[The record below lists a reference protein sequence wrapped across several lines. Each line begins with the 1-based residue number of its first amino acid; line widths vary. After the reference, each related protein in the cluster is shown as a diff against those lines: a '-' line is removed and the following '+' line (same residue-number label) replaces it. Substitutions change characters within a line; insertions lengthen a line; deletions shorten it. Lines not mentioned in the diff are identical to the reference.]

1 MTRAAAGQAE
11 RSPSGGGFRGNTG
24 LMLTNDPE
32 AFDEALDNG
41 VVSRRGVLAAGA
53 VLSGLA
59 STASAAPAAP
69 KGASAGRPFK
79 GYVTYPGKGG
89 ETHDLRLLPLGPRDV
104 LIRSEVSVTTYTM
117 TYNGLPRPGA
127 AAGPNPRYVVP
138 GQGCVG
144 VVEAVGPT
152 VKRMRV
158 GDRAV
163 FCGNPQC
170 GQCYQC
176 LSGRAEWCQVLSEEV
191 RPFAAM
197 ADGTP
202 VYAAGGVGG
211 LSELVVATEEWGFPI
226 WTDLPSIEV
235 AMANSTGAYGL
246 GTAFNQAPITPG
258 ADVVV
263 IGCGP
268 CGLGA
273 VQGARIRGAGQIIA
287 VEPIAYRR
295 ETALK
300 FGATTAIDPNAVGD
314 DLVPMVRE
322 MCKGPTDRIF
332 SGGRSWTNV
341 YNVPKGADFTV
352 EAAGGQLHP
361 PKVERQPDPTGILPL
376 RQAWELTRAGGHL
389 SYMGYFQK
397 GDIAFPPMEL
407 SNRGRTIH
415 SVQTGLQVMRDV
427 PRIIKL
433 VERGHFD
440 ARSMCTT
447 TFPVERARE
456 SLQAVADRT
465 TIGSFLVFT

>member
-1 MTRAAAGQAE
+1 MHE
-11 RSPSGGGFRGNTG
+11 N
-24 LMLTNDPE
+24 E
-32 AFDEALDNG
+32 HFDEALNNG
-41 VVSRRGVLAAGA
+41 VVSRRHILAAGA
-53 VLSGLA
+53 AFGG
-59 STASAAPAAP
+59 AAAGPAVAGP
-69 KGASAGRPFK
+69 ATLKGSNAGRRFR
-79 GYVTYPGKGG
+79 GFVTYPGKGG
-89 ETHDLRLLPLGPRDV
+89 ETQDLRLLPLGPRDV
-104 LIRSEVSVTTYTM
+104 LLRSDVSITTYTM
-117 TYNGLPRPGA
+117 TANAFPRPDAPPA
-127 AAGPNPRYVVP
+127 ANPRYVVP

-144 VVEAVGPT
+144 VVEEVGPM
-152 VKRMRV
+152 VKRFKV

-163 FCGNPQC
+163 LCGNPQC

-176 LSGRAEWCQVLSEEV
+176 LSGRAEWCQILSEEV
-191 RPFAAM
+191 RPFATLS
-197 ADGTP
+197 DGTP
-202 VYAAGGVGG
+202 VYPAGGVGG
-211 LSELVVATEEWGFPI
+211 LAELVVATEEWGFPI
-226 WTDLPSIEV
+226 WTDLPSVEV

-263 IGCGP
+263 FGCGP

-287 VEPIAYRR
+287 VEPIKYRR
-295 ETALK
+295 ELAQK
-300 FGATTAIDPNAVGD
+300 FGATTALDPNAMSGD
-314 DLVPMVRE
+314 ELIAAIRE

-341 YNVPKGADFTV
+341 GNVPKGADFTI
-352 EAAGGQLHP
+352 EATGGELHV

-376 RQAWELTRAGGHL
+376 RQAWEVTRAGGHL
-389 SYMGYFQK
+389 SYMGFFQR
-397 GDIAFPPMEL
+397 GEVSFPPMGI

-440 ARSMCTT
+440 AKSMCTT
-447 TFPVERARE
+447 TFPFDRARD

-465 TIGSFLVFT
+465 TIGSFLVAS